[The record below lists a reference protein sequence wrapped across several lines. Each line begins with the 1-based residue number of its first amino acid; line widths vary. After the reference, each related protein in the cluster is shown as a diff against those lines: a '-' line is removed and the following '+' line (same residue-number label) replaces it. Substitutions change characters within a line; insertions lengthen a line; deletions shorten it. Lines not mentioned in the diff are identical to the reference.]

1 MAGGNRASVRLVAV
15 TAVAALAALAG
26 CTVTVAGSAER
37 RTTASTSTPSTEPTA
52 PTIGGGSGSP
62 TPSTGDPG
70 TRTPDPASTSGQV
83 FPTLS
88 TPPAGVPDSEV
99 GIKADAPPPDLTIT
113 GVTRSE
119 ADTIAADTLADLF
132 DYYGSIFEK
141 DFGTAYVPPR
151 HLVSYDSTEPGGKVC
166 GESTYQFVNAF
177 YSHSCDT
184 IAWDRGVLLPE
195 MIKDIGDLAPA
206 VVLSHEI
213 GHDVQYELGVP
224 DSTRTI
230 VLEQQADCYAGA
242 YWRWVADGNSKYFN
256 FNQTEG
262 MRQLL
267 LALFQGHD
275 PVGSS
280 GQGEQDHGNGF
291 DRTYAATLGYTSGAV
306 RCSKIDA
313 AEIDQRGQEFPF
325 NGIPQQYGNVDIT
338 TDVLS
343 GIIGTVND
351 YFKQTAPGY
360 VAPRLATFD
369 GRTPPACAGYDSSF
383 PVTYCPTTNTVSYN
397 LAELQRIGTP
407 TAGWQSVNGDF
418 SAIVLLVS
426 RYALAAQAAGHSKI
440 TGNAAGLRALCY
452 AGTWATWMRNP
463 QGTQSFQLSPND
475 LDKAIYEIVS
485 SPLAGAD
492 ANGATSASLIE
503 RVQAFDIGVTHQI
516 PECFDF
522 YTG

>member
-1 MAGGNRASVRLVAV
+1 MAAV
-15 TAVAALAALAG
+15 LLAG
-26 CTVTVAGSAER
+26 CAVTVTGTAQA
-37 RTTASTSTPSTEPTA
+37 RTEYLGTTTPAPPSTSQATTSTPTTRPPSTSTTVDTTS
-52 PTIGGGSGSP
+52 SG
-62 TPSTGDPG
+62 
-70 TRTPDPASTSGQV
+70 V
-83 FPTLS
+83 FPTLQTTS
-88 TPPAGVPDSEV
+88 GVPDDQV
-99 GIKADAPPPDLTIT
+99 GLKANAPKPDLQIT
-113 GVTRSE
+113 GYTGDQ

-132 DYYGSIFEK
+132 DYYESIFQD
-141 DFGTAYVPPR
+141 DFGRKYVRPA
-151 HLVSYDSTEPGGKVC
+151 HLVSYDSTDKNGKVC
-166 GESTYQFVNAF
+166 GSSTYQFVNAF
-177 YSHSCDT
+177 YADSCDT
-184 IAWDRGVLLPE
+184 VAWDRGVMLPH
-195 MIKDIGDLAPA
+195 MISDIGILAPA

-213 GHDVQYELGVP
+213 GHDVQHLLGVP
-224 DSTRTI
+224 DTTSTL

-242 YWRWVADGNSKYFN
+242 YWRWVADGNSTYFN

-267 LALFQGHD
+267 LSLFQGHD

-280 GQGEQDHGNGF
+280 GDGDNDHGNGF

-306 RCSKIDA
+306 RCSQISQ
-313 AEIDQRGQEFPF
+313 AEIDHRGQEFPF
-325 NGIPQQYGNVDIT
+325 DGIPQQYGNVDIT

-343 GIIGTVND
+343 GIIGTVD
-351 YFKQTAPGY
+351 EYFGQTAPGY
-360 VAPRLATFD
+360 VPPTLKTFEGD
-369 GRTPPACAGYDSSF
+369 TPPACDGYQSSF

-407 TAGWQSVNGDF
+407 TAGWESVNGDF

-426 RYALAAQAAGHSKI
+426 RYALAAQASGHSSI

-463 QGTQSFQLSPND
+463 QGPDGYQLSPND

-485 SPLAGAD
+485 SPLPGAD
-492 ANGATSASLIE
+492 ANGATTATLIE

-516 PECFDF
+516 TECFDF